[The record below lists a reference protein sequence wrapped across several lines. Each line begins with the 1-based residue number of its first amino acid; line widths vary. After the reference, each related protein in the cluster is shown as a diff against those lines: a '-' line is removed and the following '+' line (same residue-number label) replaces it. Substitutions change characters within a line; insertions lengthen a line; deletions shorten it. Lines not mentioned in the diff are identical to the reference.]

1 MITKISI
8 SMPKSLEEFARS
20 RVCHGGYGSI
30 SEYLRELI
38 RLDQRFEI
46 AKREPE
52 LISSA
57 ELLPTIATNRFGPS
71 KGAYR

>member
-1 MITKISI
+1 
-8 SMPKSLEEFARS
+8 MPKSLEEFARS
-20 RVCHGGYGSI
+20 RVRFGGYSSI

-52 LISSA
+52 TISSS
-57 ELLPTIATNRFGPS
+57 ELLPLIATRRISPFQD
-71 KGAYR
+71 KYR